1 MKVLNHRSA
10 GALASLTAAL
20 VLAGGGITALSS
32 TGHAQE
38 SADTNQLQA
47 QVEQLTAEVQAIW
60 DEVQEL
66 FQRYTEAE
74 GEERLII
81 DAQIDRRTARFRP
94 SLAELIENIVALEQ
108 AGGSAPESRTLAT
121 EWLSRARQLVRDELQ
136 AVQDELGQLR
146 VERAGLPRDQML
158 PLERQIAQ
166 VGTEVDALLLAL
178 FRVGSYRAALGLDP
192 APDWAYLDPLLT
204 ERAERLV
211 GEIEF
216 SQGETEA
223 LSDRLERAVGEE
235 EQTVLA
241 ELTAIQERLRAGTSG
256 LAAVV
261 AVLDQRGIEAVAY
274 KQLIIQATG
283 QVTTDVFNVDVAAGL
298 LKQGWESM
306 VAWGLS
312 HAPQLVLNLV
322 LFTLILV
329 VFWVLSRMVARIVS
343 AAITRTNP
351 DMPKLLKTVGVS
363 IVANAVFLVG
373 ILIGLSQLGIHV
385 GPVLAGLGV
394 VGFIV
399 GFALQDSLSNFASGM
414 MILVYQPFDV
424 GDVVEAGGVGGK
436 VAAMSLVSTTI
447 LTFDNQKLIVP
458 NREIWGNVIR
468 NKTAEKT
475 RRVDLTV
482 SVGERA
488 EVPRAVE
495 VLQRILD
502 EHPKVLAD
510 PGESPDR

>member
-1 MKVLNHRSA
+1 
-10 GALASLTAAL
+10 
-20 VLAGGGITALSS
+20 
-32 TGHAQE
+32 
-38 SADTNQLQA
+38 
-47 QVEQLTAEVQAIW
+47 
-60 DEVQEL
+60 
-66 FQRYTEAE
+66 
-74 GEERLII
+74 
-81 DAQIDRRTARFRP
+81 
-94 SLAELIENIVALEQ
+94 
-108 AGGSAPESRTLAT
+108 
-121 EWLSRARQLVRDELQ
+121 
-136 AVQDELGQLR
+136 
-146 VERAGLPRDQML
+146 
-158 PLERQIAQ
+158 
-166 VGTEVDALLLAL
+166 
-178 FRVGSYRAALGLDP
+178 
-192 APDWAYLDPLLT
+192 
-204 ERAERLV
+204 
-211 GEIEF
+211 
-216 SQGETEA
+216 
-223 LSDRLERAVGEE
+223 
-235 EQTVLA
+235 
-241 ELTAIQERLRAGTSG
+241 
-256 LAAVV
+256 
-261 AVLDQRGIEAVAY
+261 
-274 KQLIIQATG
+274 
-283 QVTTDVFNVDVAAGL
+283 
-298 LKQGWESM
+298 M

-510 PGESPDR
+510 PAPVIHVNALSGDSSELIVRPWVRTEDYWDVYWGITRQMNDRLEEAGISRPFSRSELRIAEGAMPSGSSAGS